1 MVQNDFGFYCLYL
14 RQTQSMAIKTLF
26 IPLDQAEST
35 EQTQSNKD
43 KYDRFQE
50 KTKKFDDG
58 QIARMNKGQVAVMST
73 LDSYLNPA
81 NAKTNPNGG
90 YSIVSVTPVMGT
102 ETEKVDKDEPMMPLV
117 HTTGFMVIL
126 HKAEG

>member
-1 MVQNDFGFYCLYL
+1 
-14 RQTQSMAIKTLF
+14 MAIKTLF

-35 EQTQSNKD
+35 SETQNIRD

-50 KTKKFDDG
+50 KTKKFDSR
-58 QIARMNKGQVAVMST
+58 QINDMNRGNVAAIES
-73 LDSYLNPA
+73 LDAYLNA
-81 NAKTNPNGG
+81 YDEDRNPNGG

-102 ETEKVDKDEPMMPLV
+102 ETEKVDKDEPMLPLV

-126 HKAEG
+126 HK